1 MTKSRESKISSGE
14 VDGDEV
20 FKEILEEMN
29 LEDKDKDR
37 MMEWWNSPEEA
48 ARRTK
53 SRHSESVFK
62 ACDFDFFD
70 DESLFSIH

>member
-1 MTKSRESKISSGE
+1 MKSWESKILSGE

-37 MMEWWNSPEEA
+37 MLSWWNSQEEVD
-48 ARRTK
+48 RRAK
-53 SRHSESVFK
+53 SHHSESVFK
-62 ACDFDFFD
+62 ACDFDFMD
-70 DESLFSIH
+70 DESLFRMH